1 MRRLVLVGAVALF
14 AGSAAQT
21 GAKTALSWGPGP
33 PSLPRGAK
41 LAVVSGNPNMPGPFA
56 IQLRFPAGY
65 SVPPH
70 SHPSDEHVTVIEGV
84 LSIGMGS
91 VADRWAM
98 KVVRRGGSIVAPANM
113 AHYASTTQGATVLIR
128 AQGPFQVTYVNRK
141 DDPRLKGQRAT

>member
-1 MRRLVLVGAVALF
+1 M
-14 AGSAAQT
+14 
-21 GAKTALSWGPGP
+21 
-33 PSLPRGAK
+33 
-41 LAVVSGNPNMPGPFA
+41 
-56 IQLRFPAGY
+56 

-113 AHYASTTQGATVLIR
+113 AHYASTTQGATVLIC
-128 AQGPFQVTYVNRK
+128 
-141 DDPRLKGQRAT
+141 ATRDRSR